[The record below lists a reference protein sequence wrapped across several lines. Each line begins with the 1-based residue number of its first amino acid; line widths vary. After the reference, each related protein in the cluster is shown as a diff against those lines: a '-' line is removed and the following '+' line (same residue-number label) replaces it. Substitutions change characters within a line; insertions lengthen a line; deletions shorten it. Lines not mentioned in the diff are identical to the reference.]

1 MVPLPALVTVLGI
14 GTKEIH
20 NKIKQLSRVNFDFA
34 RNDNFSG
41 VLKNVLFT
49 KVCSPRPAFL
59 GFNPGGRRVKA
70 FAPGL
75 TLRAISCRL
84 MSGWEWNKKR
94 VSLRIFRRSTA
105 VCHGCSSLQVPLHGV
120 VF

>member
-20 NKIKQLSRVNFDFA
+20 NKIKQLSRVNVDFA
-34 RNDNFSG
+34 RNDNFSE

-59 GFNPGGRRVKA
+59 GFNPGGKRVKT

-84 MSGWEWNKKR
+84 MIVDGSG
-94 VSLRIFRRSTA
+94 IRR
-105 VCHGCSSLQVPLHGV
+105 G
-120 VF
+120 